1 MKLQYASDLHL
12 EFNQNTQWLQET
24 PLEVTGD
31 VLVLAGDITI
41 FGDDELENHP
51 FFDWCAENYRETIL
65 VPGNHEYYDGVEMR
79 DTLTDFEKLLRPNV
93 RYLNNRSI
101 VIDDTEL
108 FVTTLWSK
116 VKPQNEEWIESR
128 MTDCRRSVLD
138 GHTLRGADYSLLHEL
153 CFSWL
158 DDALKQSTAKH
169 KVVVTHHSPVNYEDP
184 TFATNNLTDA
194 FIIPLEDYIE
204 QSDIDAWIFGHTH
217 YNAAE
222 GVTLGRTRIC
232 TNQLGYVMYGI
243 CSGYNPARFIDLD
256 EMPNPDTEKEVL

>member
-1 MKLQYASDLHL
+1 MKIQYASDLHL
-12 EFNQNTQWLQET
+12 EFDQNTNWLAEN

-41 FGDDELENHP
+41 FGDEDLDNHP
-51 FFDWCAENYRETIL
+51 FFDWCAEHYRETLL
-65 VPGNHEYYDGVEMR
+65 VPGNHEYYGGVEMR
-79 DTLTDFEKLLRPNV
+79 DTLTDFEKPLRPNV
-93 RYLNNRSI
+93 RCFNNRSI

-108 FVTTLWSK
+108 FITTLWSK
-116 VKPQNEEWIESR
+116 VKPQNEVWIQSR

-138 GHTLRGADYSLLHEL
+138 GHLLRGADYTALHRL

-158 DDALKQSTAKH
+158 KRALKRSEAPR

-184 TFATNNLTDA
+184 AFATNNLADA

-222 GVTLGRTRIC
+222 GLQLGKTRIC

-243 CSGYNPARFIDLD
+243 CQGFDPARFIDLD
-256 EMPNPDTEKEVL
+256 EMPSP